1 MFRINDKE
9 AKKLKSA
16 GVDRYNHNIN
26 TSENYHDNV
35 VTTHSYKDRTDTIE
49 LMKANNISPCSGV
62 ICGMG
67 ESNRILL
74 IWHLL

>member
-1 MFRINDKE
+1 MTNKL
-9 AKKLKSA
+9 KKLKSA

-49 LMKANNISPCSGV
+49 LMKANNISPSV
-62 ICGMG
+62 
-67 ESNRILL
+67 LA
-74 IWHLL
+74 